1 MPNGGADEKELRVRL
16 QCAHCMMLREPAAR
30 YTIRAR
36 PSRVQVA
43 LQEALFDE
51 VKENLNPKL
60 PAEDINKKKVL
71 FWQPTTTKTKGGEE
85 RPNPRYSVAPMWS
98 NVYYNLSF
106 LTANPKDLAKV
117 RSPSARTPARDAS
130 DPQSFRHSIAR
141 AARRMPRVQ
150 AMVKV
155 AAAQPEVNNDV
166 ELILI
171 SPDGTEAPI
180 TLEALLDT
188 EITMRAP
195 KPATS
200 SANTQKVADLEKR
213 LRDAED
219 ALTKS
224 RQKAARKA

>member
-1 MPNGGADEKELRVRL
+1 
-16 QCAHCMMLREPAAR
+16 
-30 YTIRAR
+30 
-36 PSRVQVA
+36 
-43 LQEALFDE
+43 
-51 VKENLNPKL
+51 
-60 PAEDINKKKVL
+60 
-71 FWQPTTTKTKGGEE
+71 
-85 RPNPRYSVAPMWS
+85 
-98 NVYYNLSF
+98 
-106 LTANPKDLAKV
+106 
-117 RSPSARTPARDAS
+117 
-130 DPQSFRHSIAR
+130 
-141 AARRMPRVQ
+141 MPRVQ

-200 SANTQKVADLEKR
+200 YANTQKVADLEKR
-213 LRDAED
+213 LRDAEE

-224 RQKAARKA
+224 RQKAARKS

>member
-1 MPNGGADEKELRVRL
+1 MSSVR
-16 QCAHCMMLREPAAR
+16 CHCHPTSEGPEPA
-30 YTIRAR
+30 
-36 PSRVQVA
+36 
-43 LQEALFDE
+43 
-51 VKENLNPKL
+51 
-60 PAEDINKKKVL
+60 
-71 FWQPTTTKTKGGEE
+71 TTTKTKGGEE

-106 LTANPKDLAKV
+106 LTSHPKDLAKV
-117 RSPSARTPARDAS
+117 RSPSTRTPARDAS
-130 DPQSFRHSIAR
+130 GPQSFRHSNAR
-141 AARRMPRVQ
+141 SARRMPRVQ

-166 ELILI
+166 EFILI

-213 LRDAED
+213 LRDAEE

-224 RQKAARKA
+224 RQKALRKS